1 MVLKR
6 SIRLISEMKTFVFK
20 NGRPDHMEGYHDIL
34 MSCAMALWAIEY
46 SFKSLERLEKQ
57 TKAMLGGWVAGSP
70 TATVT
75 DIERG
80 NGFVPIAGKNIGALP
95 KPKFSH

>member
-1 MVLKR
+1 
-6 SIRLISEMKTFVFK
+6 
-20 NGRPDHMEGYHDIL
+20 
-34 MSCAMALWAIEY
+34 MALWAIEY

-57 TKAMLGGWVAGSP
+57 TKCRGSWVGSP

-95 KPKFSH
+95 KPKFSPLVISM

>member
-1 MVLKR
+1 
-6 SIRLISEMKTFVFK
+6 
-20 NGRPDHMEGYHDIL
+20 MEGYHDDTI

-57 TKAMLGGWVAGSP
+57 TKAMLGSWVAGSP

-80 NGFVPIAGKNIGALP
+80 NGFVLLLVKHRRIT
-95 KPKFSH
+95 KPKFSPLVSKNMQDPTGKYMWLFSGSK

>member
-1 MVLKR
+1 
-6 SIRLISEMKTFVFK
+6 
-20 NGRPDHMEGYHDIL
+20 MEGYHDDIL

-57 TKAMLGGWVAGSP
+57 TKAMLGSWVAGSP

-80 NGFVPIAGKNIGALP
+80 NGFVPIAGKT
-95 KPKFSH
+95 

>member
-1 MVLKR
+1 
-6 SIRLISEMKTFVFK
+6 
-20 NGRPDHMEGYHDIL
+20 
-34 MSCAMALWAIEY
+34 MALWAIEY

-57 TKAMLGGWVAGSP
+57 TKAMLGSWVAGSP

-80 NGFVPIAGKNIGALP
+80 NGFVPIAGKT
-95 KPKFSH
+95 